1 MNVDGYWKH
10 SLILHI
16 NLFEM
21 TITQIFLL
29 LVCAF
34 VLVLVLST
42 LFKRYHRIIMW
53 SAAIVFFIGTLLLI
67 GLGIIDPVKDNH
79 PDPVV
84 ITGIVTA
91 LILSGL
97 FAYGAEKLRIKLRE
111 KNQQTVQSIDNQPE
125 CPDSPKGVVLS
136 GRLDTSL
143 ARTIFAKAI
152 EAGYIEEV
160 GSHYS
165 WKGTKALLAYI
176 VVEYIAAIFLNIPN
190 TNRRLFG
197 SLVTGSSPMSS
208 LTHYL
213 NRPESDS
220 PGRTGGICPSLTMP
234 EKSTSFFRS
243 DKKRRVLSSFL
254 ASLSFWLVMHFVLLH
269 LAIFDFFN
277 FIFSLFYCW

>member
-1 MNVDGYWKH
+1 
-10 SLILHI
+10 
-16 NLFEM
+16 M

>member
-1 MNVDGYWKH
+1 
-10 SLILHI
+10 
-16 NLFEM
+16 M
-21 TITQIFLL
+21 TITKIFLL

-34 VLVLVLST
+34 VLVLLLST
-42 LFKRYHRIIMW
+42 IFNKHHRIIMW

-97 FAYGAEKLRIKLRE
+97 FAYGAEKLHIKLRE
-111 KNQQTVQSIDNQPE
+111 KNQQTVQAIDNQSE

-165 WKGTKALLAYI
+165 WKGTKALLAYMCGRI
-176 VVEYIAAIFLNIPN
+176 YCGDYPEY
-190 TNRRLFG
+190 
-197 SLVTGSSPMSS
+197 SK
-208 LTHYL
+208 Y
-213 NRPESDS
+213 E
-220 PGRTGGICPSLTMP
+220 
-234 EKSTSFFRS
+234 
-243 DKKRRVLSSFL
+243 
-254 ASLSFWLVMHFVLLH
+254 
-269 LAIFDFFN
+269 
-277 FIFSLFYCW
+277 

>member
-1 MNVDGYWKH
+1 
-10 SLILHI
+10 
-16 NLFEM
+16 M
-21 TITQIFLL
+21 TITKIFLL

-34 VLVLVLST
+34 VLVLLLST
-42 LFKRYHRIIMW
+42 IFNKHHRIIMW

-97 FAYGAEKLRIKLRE
+97 FAYGAEKLHIKLRE
-111 KNQQTVQSIDNQPE
+111 KNQQTVQAIDNQSE
-125 CPDSPKGVVLS
+125 CPDSPKGGVLS

-152 EAGYIEEV
+152 ESGYIEEV

-165 WKGTKALLAYI
+165 WKGTKALLAYMCGRI
-176 VVEYIAAIFLNIPN
+176 YCGDYPVFPDVELNALFEQTGIGQSRQ
-190 TNRRLFG
+190 NRR
-197 SLVTGSSPMSS
+197 
-208 LTHYL
+208 
-213 NRPESDS
+213 D
-220 PGRTGGICPSLTMP
+220 
-234 EKSTSFFRS
+234 
-243 DKKRRVLSSFL
+243 
-254 ASLSFWLVMHFVLLH
+254 MHFVSLH

-277 FIFSLFYCW
+277 FIFLFFVTGNQLVTYKVVTES

>member
-1 MNVDGYWKH
+1 
-10 SLILHI
+10 
-16 NLFEM
+16 
-21 TITQIFLL
+21 
-29 LVCAF
+29 
-34 VLVLVLST
+34 
-42 LFKRYHRIIMW
+42 MW

-67 GLGIIDPVKDNH
+67 GLGIIDPVKDNNH

-84 ITGIVTA
+84 ITGIFTA
-91 LILSGL
+91 LVLSGL
-97 FAYGAEKLRIKLRE
+97 FAYGAEKLHIKLRE
-111 KNQQTVQSIDNQPE
+111 KNQQTVQPIDNHSE

-165 WKGTKALLAYI
+165 WKGTKALLAYMCGRI
-176 VVEYIAAIFLNIPN
+176 YCGDYPEYSKYEQKTPA
-190 TNRRLFG
+190 
-197 SLVTGSSPMSS
+197 
-208 LTHYL
+208 
-213 NRPESDS
+213 SDS

-277 FIFSLFYCW
+277 FIFLFFIAGNQLVMRKVVTES